1 MISTARELREIGREL
16 NLTVSALS
24 RADITVKKYNL
35 TSSYG
40 EPGRT
45 LSKSVTLAGMRSLA
59 GSNNQEFIKKY
70 AGEDT
75 KGVFQIMF
83 TAAETQAKGLSSIEP
98 RDVVSFG
105 DMSGREFDPLSPLV
119 PIYPFGSSELLY
131 LIVVREKV
139 YG

>member
-16 NLTVSALS
+16 NLTVGALS

-75 KGVFQIMF
+75 DGVFQITF
-83 TAAETQAKGLSSIEP
+83 AAADQPGFWEERGYSNTAIP
-98 RDVVSFG
+98 W
-105 DMSGREFDPLSPLV
+105 FDDRFSH
-119 PIYPFGSSELLY
+119 G
-131 LIVVREKV
+131 
-139 YG
+139 